1 MIGSPV
7 VSLRADTSSMESG
20 GLHIIRIFP
29 QGQIE
34 QVYPIRREAPG
45 RFEHFPERLAVT
57 FKG

>member
-1 MIGSPV
+1 
-7 VSLRADTSSMESG
+7 MESG

-34 QVYPIRREAPG
+34 QVYPIRRKAPG